1 MITATDLTF
10 AYPGQEPVLCS
21 VSLDI
26 QAGTHVAVM
35 GANGSGKSTLALL
48 IKGLL
53 HPVSGSIS
61 VDGFSLDNDTS
72 RFEIMKRVGLV
83 FQNPDHTIVA
93 TTVEREIA
101 FGLENSGVPP
111 DEMKHRVNVALDR
124 FGLMRYRHTNPA
136 NLSGGEKQRCALAGV
151 MVMQPSHL
159 ILDEPTS
166 LLDPENRSRLLSFIH
181 EAADHGTTV
190 IHITP
195 FIEEARTAGRV
206 IVLDNSGICMDG
218 SPDEILK
225 NTGQFRTCSVSGAD
239 FRDGAPAQEN
249 SGKNG
254 SAVSRAENPAH
265 MQTESATLVSLDNVA
280 HIYDNGTPFQIQALQ
295 DISMRLS
302 RCSSTAVLGPSGS
315 GKSTFLEIVSGVITG
330 TGGSVCLEGNPLR
343 AMAFQFPE
351 DQMFGDTVASYVS
364 FGPRNT
370 GISEDDMPETVA
382 TALASVGLDPDRYR
396 SRDPLMLS
404 GGEQRRAALAGVLA
418 MNPDV
423 LVLDEPIAGLDRSG
437 MEIIIQFLHKY
448 VACGGTLLFS
458 THDFEVA
465 WRLAAF
471 AVVLRDGCMESYGEI
486 DYVFRESEWLNGLR
500 NGQAG
505 G

>member
-10 AYPGQEPVLCS
+10 AYPGQEPVLRS
-21 VSLDI
+21 VSLNI

-35 GANGSGKSTLALL
+35 GSNGTGKSTLALL

-61 VDGFSLDNDTS
+61 VDGFSPDNDTS

-111 DEMKHRVNVALDR
+111 NEMKRLVNDALDR

-166 LLDPENRSRLLSFIH
+166 LLDPENRSHLLGFIH
-181 EAADHGTTV
+181 EAAEHGTTV

-195 FIEEARTAGRV
+195 FIEEALTAARV
-206 IVLDNSGICMDG
+206 IVLDNNDICMDG

-225 NTGQFRTCSVSGAD
+225 DTGRFRTCSVYGAD

-249 SGKNG
+249 CEKISP
-254 SAVSRAENPAH
+254 AVFHSEHPAQAEGV
-265 MQTESATLVSLDNVA
+265 TLISLDKVA
-280 HIYDNGTPFQIQALQ
+280 HVYDNGTPSQNEALR
-295 DISMRLS
+295 DIDINISQG
-302 RCSSTAVLGPSGS
+302 SSTVLLGPSGS
-315 GKSTFLEIVSGVITG
+315 GKSTFLEIVSGVITS
-330 TGGSVCLEGNPLR
+330 TGGSVHFGGNPLR

-364 FGPRNT
+364 FGPSNT
-370 GISEDDMPETVA
+370 GISEDDLPETVTA
-382 TALASVGLDPDRYR
+382 ALASVGLDPDQY
-396 SRDPLMLS
+396 SNRDPLMLS

-448 VACGGTLLFS
+448 VSCGGTLLFS

-471 AVVLRDGCMESYGEI
+471 AVVLRDGCMETYGAI
-486 DYVFRESEWLNGLR
+486 DYVFKESEWLKGL
-500 NGQAG
+500 
-505 G
+505 

>member
-10 AYPGQEPVLCS
+10 AYPGQEPVLRS
-21 VSLDI
+21 VCLNI

-53 HPVSGSIS
+53 HPVSGSIT
-61 VDGFSLDNDTS
+61 VDGFSPENDTS

-101 FGLENSGVPP
+101 FGLENSGVPT
-111 DEMKHRVNVALDR
+111 DEMKHRVNDALDR

-166 LLDPENRSRLLSFIH
+166 LLDPENRSRLLGFIH
-181 EAADHGTTV
+181 EAAEYGTTV

-195 FIEEARTAGRV
+195 FIEEALTAGRV
-206 IVLDNSGICMDG
+206 IVLDNSGICLDG
-218 SPDEILK
+218 SPGEILK
-225 NTGQFRTCSVSGAD
+225 DTGRFRTCSVSGAD
-239 FRDGAPAQEN
+239 FRDGAPVQEN

-254 SAVSRAENPAH
+254 LAASRAENPAQA
-265 MQTESATLVSLDNVA
+265 QTEGKTLISLDKVA
-280 HIYDNGTPFQIQALQ
+280 HVYDNGTPSQNQALR
-295 DISMRLS
+295 DIGMNISQG
-302 RCSSTAVLGPSGS
+302 SSTVILGPSGS
-315 GKSTFLEIVSGVITG
+315 GKSTFLEIVSGVITS
-330 TGGSVCLEGNPLR
+330 TGGSVRLGGNPLR

-370 GISEDDMPETVA
+370 GISDDDLPETVTA
-382 TALASVGLDPDRYR
+382 ALASVGLDPDRYS

-448 VACGGTLLFS
+448 VSCGGTLLFS

-465 WRLAAF
+465 WRLAVF
-471 AVVLRDGCMESYGEI
+471 AVVLRDGCMETYGAI
-486 DYVFRESEWLNGLR
+486 DYVFKESEWLNGL
-500 NGQAG
+500 
-505 G
+505 

>member
-1 MITATDLTF
+1 MITVTDLTF
-10 AYPGQEPVLCS
+10 AYPGQEPVLRS
-21 VSLDI
+21 VSLNI

-35 GANGSGKSTLALL
+35 GSNGSGKSTLALL

-61 VDGFSLDNDTS
+61 VDGFSPDNDTS

-101 FGLENSGVPP
+101 FGLENSGVPT
-111 DEMKHRVNVALDR
+111 DEMKHRVNDALDR

-166 LLDPENRSRLLSFIH
+166 LLDPENRSRLLGSIH

-195 FIEEARTAGRV
+195 FIEEALTAGRV
-206 IVLDNSGICMDG
+206 IVLDNSKICADG
-218 SPDEILK
+218 SPDDILK
-225 NTGQFRTCSVSGAD
+225 DTGRFRTCSVSGAD
-239 FRDGAPAQEN
+239 FKDSTAFHEKREMISSAAS
-249 SGKNG
+249 SG
-254 SAVSRAENPAH
+254 ENPVQ
-265 MQTESATLVSLDNVA
+265 MQTESATLISLDNVA
-280 HIYDNGTPFQIQALQ
+280 HIYDNGTPFQNQALQ
-295 DISMRLS
+295 DIGMRLS
-302 RCSSTAVLGPSGS
+302 RGSSTAVLGPSGS
-315 GKSTFLEIVSGVITG
+315 GKSTFLEIVSGVITS
-330 TGGSVCLEGNPLR
+330 TGGSVRLNGNPLR

-351 DQMFGDTVASYVS
+351 DQMFGDTVESYVS

-370 GISEDDMPETVA
+370 GISDDDLPETVEH
-382 TALASVGLDPDRYR
+382 ALTSVGLDPDRYG

-437 MEIIIQFLHKY
+437 MEIIIKFLHKY

-465 WRLAAF
+465 WRLAQS

-500 NGQAG
+500 SGQTG

>member
-1 MITATDLTF
+1 MITANDLTF
-10 AYPGQEPVLCS
+10 AYPGQEPVLRS
-21 VSLDI
+21 VSLNI
-26 QAGTHVAVM
+26 QAGSHVAVM
-35 GANGSGKSTLALL
+35 GSNGSGKSTLAFL

-53 HPVSGSIS
+53 QPVSGSIS
-61 VDGFSLDNDTS
+61 VDGFSPDNDTS

-111 DEMKHRVNVALDR
+111 DEMKHRVNDALGR

-166 LLDPENRSRLLSFIH
+166 LLDPENRSRLLSSIH

-206 IVLDNSGICMDG
+206 IILDNCEICMDG
-218 SPDEILK
+218 SPGEILK
-225 NTGQFRTCSVSGAD
+225 DTGRFRTCSVSGDD
-239 FRDGAPAQEN
+239 FRNVATAQEK
-249 SGKNG
+249 SVKNG
-254 SAVSRAENPAH
+254 PAASRAENPAQT
-265 MQTESATLVSLDNVA
+265 QTEGITLISLEHVA
-280 HIYDNGTPFQIQALQ
+280 YIYDNGTPFQNQALR
-295 DISMRLS
+295 DISMNIS
-302 RCSSTAVLGPSGS
+302 RGSSTAVLGPSGS
-315 GKSTFLEIVSGVITG
+315 GKSTFLEIVSGVTTG
-330 TGGSVCLEGNPLR
+330 TGGSVRVVGNPLR

-382 TALASVGLDPDRYR
+382 KALASVGLDPDRYS

-437 MEIIIQFLHKY
+437 MEIIIQFLHRY
-448 VACGGTLLFS
+448 VVYGGTLLFS

-465 WRLAAF
+465 WRLASF
-471 AVVLRDGCMESYGEI
+471 AVVLRDGCMESYGAI
-486 DYVFRESEWLNGLR
+486 DDVFRESEWLNGLR
-500 NGQAG
+500 G
-505 G
+505 GHT